1 MRWAEGGE
9 VNENR
14 EKGGSKNCKRDVEEE
29 ALGYVGHGSLE
40 GAKTPTNFEI
50 TPLARLPMMNTASHA
65 NPAAP
70 AEGAAA
76 PKGTNNA
83 ASTSSRVPIPANV
96 IGTNAE
102 SFARGHANSQARSGS
117 ASPHS
122 TPTHCM
128 STTRLACDRTLSP
141 KITNMNTGR

>member
-29 ALGYVGHGSLE
+29 AFGYVGHGSLG
-40 GAKTPTNFEI
+40 GARTPTNFEI

-76 PKGTNNA
+76 PKGTNKAPRTN
-83 ASTSSRVPIPANV
+83 SRGPIPANL
-96 IGTNAE
+96 IWTNAG
-102 SFARGHANSQARSGS
+102 SFPKGPAKKQAR
-117 ASPHS
+117 
-122 TPTHCM
+122 
-128 STTRLACDRTLSP
+128 
-141 KITNMNTGR
+141 